1 MPILCSPC
9 VLLPLQSDLALF
21 QTRQQEERR
30 QLEDLFA
37 LAGRDLKQGEIP
49 SAFTCQA
56 WFTACLDNEQMFTFP
71 CCACCMPVLQ
81 QVLAVQT
88 SPQWSGSVP
97 GLLHV

>member
-1 MPILCSPC
+1 MTAMQPSRTAWLATVQPLCLPG

-30 QLEDLFA
+30 QLDDLFA

-56 WFTACLDNEQMFTFP
+56 
-71 CCACCMPVLQ
+71 
-81 QVLAVQT
+81 
-88 SPQWSGSVP
+88 
-97 GLLHV
+97 